1 MRFRSKVRRERG
13 QSMVELALTLPL
25 LVVLLVGLVEVAF
38 IGRTYLVLLEGT
50 REGARLGARG
60 AAIFSNDSILTL
72 VEQDLSRE
80 GYASDALMDVFIVRA
95 VVGPGQVVSDYEATS
110 MRGSGRSP
118 YLSQALL
125 TSRLKADDPRG
136 RLVGVEI
143 HFDHEP
149 LLGFPGISDILPDPL
164 ALRPYSLMRVQR

>member
-1 MRFRSKVRRERG
+1 MRLRRKPQHEWG

-60 AAIFSNDSILTL
+60 AAIYSNDSIHTL

-80 GYASDALMDVFIVRA
+80 GYDTEALMDVFIVRA
-95 VVGPGQVVSDYEATS
+95 VVGPGQTVSDYEVTS
-110 MRGSGRSP
+110 MRGSGRTP
-118 YLSQALL
+118 YLSKALL
-125 TSRLKADDPRG
+125 TSRLKPDDPRG
-136 RLVGVEI
+136 HLVGVEI
-143 HFDHEP
+143 HFDHKP
-149 LLGFPGISDILPDPL
+149 LLGFPGISDIFPDPF